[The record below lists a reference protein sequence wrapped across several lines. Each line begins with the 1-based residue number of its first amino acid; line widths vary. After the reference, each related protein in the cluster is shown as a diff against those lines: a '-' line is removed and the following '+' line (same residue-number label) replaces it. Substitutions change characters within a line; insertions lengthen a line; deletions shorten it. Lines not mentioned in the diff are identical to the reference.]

1 MSASTRFSGT
11 GGYPLRP
18 VASDSPGVERAVSA
32 TSVVELAGEPSQ
44 DREVRIRPDGTI
56 TASAPTEEH
65 FTEALSYGARMAAL
79 VGELLGMEGLSSLD
93 LHFKNS
99 RWGVVLL
106 PDGDVVA
113 KQVAGTEE
121 FKTFKGRF
129 DRSA

>member
-11 GGYPLRP
+11 SGYALRP
-18 VASDSPGVERAVSA
+18 AGADSPGVERAVSA
-32 TSVVELAGEPSQ
+32 TSVVELAAEPSR
-44 DREVRIRPDGTI
+44 DREVRIRPDGTV

-79 VGELLGMEGLSSLD
+79 VGELLGMDGFASAD

-99 RWGVVLL
+99 RWGLVVL

-113 KQVAGTEE
+113 KQVAGAEE

-129 DRSA
+129 GRSA